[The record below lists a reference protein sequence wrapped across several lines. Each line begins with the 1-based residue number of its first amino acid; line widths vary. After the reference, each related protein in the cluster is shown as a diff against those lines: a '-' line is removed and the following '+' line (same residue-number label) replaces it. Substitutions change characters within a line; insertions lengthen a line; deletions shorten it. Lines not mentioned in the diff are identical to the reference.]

1 MGLLATD
8 SRLSIHMCVVV
19 SLLICKVEI
28 LYQENYRIEVSGS
41 VMEFLSSQRSQASD
55 NRREFQ
61 VAFILS
67 VLFKII

>member
-19 SLLICKVEI
+19 RLLICKVEI

-41 VMEFLSSQRSQASD
+41 VMEFLSSQRSQVFD

>member
-1 MGLLATD
+1 MDLLATG
-8 SRLSIHMCVVV
+8 SRLSIHICVVV

-41 VMEFLSSQRSQASD
+41 VMESLSSQRSQISD

-61 VAFILS
+61 TAFILS